1 MTGPAVIPNATKSAG
16 SKVVG
21 STDEPR
27 HRLQFEFSPDAYRKF
42 NDLKVGTG
50 ASSNADLVRKSLR
63 VYEWVVGRQ
72 REGYDIGLVKNGNLS
87 KITQFF

>member
-1 MTGPAVIPNATKSAG
+1 MPKTAAFPNATKSAG

-27 HRLQFEFSPDAYRKF
+27 HRLQFEFSPDAYHRL
-42 NDLKVGTG
+42 NDLKISTG
-50 ASSNADLVRKSLR
+50 ASSYADLVRKSLR

-72 REGYDIGLVKNGNLS
+72 REGYDIGLVKDGNLS
-87 KITQFF
+87 KTTNFV